1 MSIVRVSRTW
11 IVVLIGYI
19 KLISVSY
26 VVDAW
31 DISLQ
36 ISQQVSDA
44 VGGEPFCLQPI
55 IKVYDRKGYTLHDD
69 SLEDHVVLV
78 ELYESPVGYNNVLH
92 HVDSRENDLSP
103 YSTPLI
109 NGTAT
114 FTGLLINLAGED
126 YRLRFLLED
135 EHGIVLGHI
144 IGESFSVVVGEAFEI
159 DVIVQPESAF
169 GGIPWG
175 AQPVVAVHDRGSN
188 IIPDFS
194 NGSVS
199 FSFSVFFLD
208 CIHILLL
215 FKLKWNSNY
224 WPLNC

>member
-1 MSIVRVSRTW
+1 MNILRISRTW
-11 IVVLIGYI
+11 IIVLIGFTQFI
-19 KLISVSY
+19 RIDY

-36 ISQQVSDA
+36 ISQQVSGA
-44 VGGEPFCLQPI
+44 VGGEPFTLQPI
-55 IKVYDRKGYTLHDD
+55 IKVYDKKGHTLHD
-69 SLEDHVVLV
+69 SLEDYVVLV
-78 ELYESPVGYNNVLH
+78 DLYESPVGYNSALH
-92 HVDSRENDLSP
+92 HVDSREEDLSP

-114 FTGLLINLAGED
+114 FTGLFINLAADE

-144 IGESFSVVVGEAFEI
+144 IGESFPVAIGEAFEI
-159 DVIVQPESAF
+159 DIVVQPESAF

-175 AQPVVAVHDRGSN
+175 TQPVVAVHDRGSN
-188 IIPDFS
+188 IIPNFS

-199 FSFSVFFLD
+199 LYYILFFLFLHCILSFSFV
-208 CIHILLL
+208 
-215 FKLKWNSNY
+215 
-224 WPLNC
+224 